1 MPPPSNSADAD
12 PTGFRVA
19 VLGYGNQG
27 RAHALNLRDAGA
39 PSRWAAR
46 SGPGARLAEADGF
59 QPVNFEAAVT
69 AAELVIMALPD
80 EVHGSVWS
88 DLEVHVPH
96 GCSVG
101 FIHGFSIHHKRLM
114 PRADLGVILVAP
126 KGPGPTLRNRFVKGQ
141 GIPAL
146 VGVHQTGDADA
157 ELHLRRWGTGIG
169 CTRAA
174 LIPSSFAEECETDL
188 FGEQAILCGG
198 ILALM
203 RASFE
208 TLQDA
213 GYSDEVAYIECIHE
227 LKQVVD
233 LLYAQG
239 PAAMHKAISNTA
251 EFGAFVAAERLDS
264 KELRGQL
271 QGLLQDIQS
280 GAFAQRFA
288 EDAEAGH
295 PWFNGKRSTHDN
307 HAIEAASAKVRQTM
321 PWLENDA

>member
-1 MPPPSNSADAD
+1 MPPPSSSLNAD
-12 PTGFRVA
+12 PTGFQVA

-39 PSRWAAR
+39 TVTVGAR
-46 SGPGARLAEADGF
+46 IGPGARLAEADGF
-59 QPVNFEAAVT
+59 KPVSFDAAVNT
-69 AAELVIMALPD
+69 AELVIMALPD
-80 EVHGSVWS
+80 EVHGPVWS
-88 DLEVHVPH
+88 ELEAHVPH

-101 FIHGFSIHHKRLM
+101 FIHGFSIHHKRLA
-114 PRADLGVILVAP
+114 PRGDLGVILVAP

-146 VGVHQTGDADA
+146 VGVHQTGEADA
-157 ELHLRRWGTGIG
+157 EVHLRRWGTGIG
-169 CTRAA
+169 CARAA

-198 ILALM
+198 ILTLM
-203 RASFE
+203 QASFE
-208 TLQDA
+208 TLQNA

-271 QGLLQDIQS
+271 QALLRDIQS
-280 GAFAQRFA
+280 GDFAQRFT
-288 EDAEAGH
+288 EDAQAGH
-295 PWFNGKRSTHDN
+295 PWFKAKRSAHEDHD
-307 HAIEAASAKVRQTM
+307 IESASAKVRQTM